1 VAPLALNEL
10 VNGGLLA
17 SAGNGLYLAW
27 MVPLASD
34 KEPNPPYGYI
44 IRFVWLLEYGFTAS
58 ACRFMRGCATITGWS
73 FKTSPPEAYPY

>member
-10 VNGGLLA
+10 VNGALLA
-17 SAGNGLYLAW
+17 SAGNGLYPAW

-44 IRFVWLLEYGFTAS
+44 VSFVWLLEYGLTSS
-58 ACRFMRGCATITGWS
+58 ACRFMRGCATITGSS
-73 FKTSPPEAYPY
+73 FKTSPPETSSH